1 MVSERGQSREPT
13 YYTIPFICKS
23 RTGKPIE
30 RVISWLLRLG
40 GCGNTLVIVTGVPW
54 LVEASPHPCL
64 DPRMAFPVCV
74 SVPKLPLLIRRQSH
88 GIRDPLYSSVT
99 PFYLVTAAKTRFPN
113 WPHVQVLGVR
123 TSAYLLG
130 KHDSTHNRALRKC
143 FLLLPLCPSRTPSEA
158 LNTVTPSSKSR
169 SQSIEP

>member
-1 MVSERGQSREPT
+1 M
-13 YYTIPFICKS
+13 
-23 RTGKPIE
+23 
-30 RVISWLLRLG
+30 
-40 GCGNTLVIVTGVPW
+40 IVTGVPW

-88 GIRDPLYSSVT
+88 GIRGPLYSSVT
-99 PFYLVTAAKTRFPN
+99 PSHLVTFAKTLFPN

-130 KHDSTHNRALRKC
+130 KHNSTHNRVPFESASYFCFSVPLAPLLRH
-143 FLLLPLCPSRTPSEA
+143 LI
-158 LNTVTPSSKSR
+158 
-169 SQSIEP
+169 Q